1 MKNRKFIYIRIKDWI
16 VNKTE
21 IKMILLNMFSEVLTY
36 KELENIFKA
45 LNKLNKNDL
54 TNITLAL
61 NKLLK

>member
-1 MKNRKFIYIRIKDWI
+1 M
-16 VNKTE
+16 NKTE

-45 LNKLNKNDL
+45 LNKLNKNYL

>member
-1 MKNRKFIYIRIKDWI
+1 M
-16 VNKTE
+16 NKTE